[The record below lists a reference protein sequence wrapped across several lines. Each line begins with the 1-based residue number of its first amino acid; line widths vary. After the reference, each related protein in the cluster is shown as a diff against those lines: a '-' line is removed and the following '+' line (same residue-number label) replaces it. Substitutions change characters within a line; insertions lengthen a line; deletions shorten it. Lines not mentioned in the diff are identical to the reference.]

1 VFHGLDAPTDV
12 DSASNKQIIISRDG
26 PKNRDSRKFN
36 RINDLRKL
44 IIEEIKDHQF
54 SETESWAF
62 EGGRNRSRRCGGRNF
77 CSDRR
82 DLGQGQQ
89 ARKQRLTKPA
99 DRNDPLPL

>member
-44 IIEEIKDHQF
+44 IIEEIKDHQLDC
-54 SETESWAF
+54 
-62 EGGRNRSRRCGGRNF
+62 RSSTSTATAGMGNYAC
-77 CSDRR
+77 
-82 DLGQGQQ
+82 
-89 ARKQRLTKPA
+89 AITT
-99 DRNDPLPL
+99 PLIQPNMV